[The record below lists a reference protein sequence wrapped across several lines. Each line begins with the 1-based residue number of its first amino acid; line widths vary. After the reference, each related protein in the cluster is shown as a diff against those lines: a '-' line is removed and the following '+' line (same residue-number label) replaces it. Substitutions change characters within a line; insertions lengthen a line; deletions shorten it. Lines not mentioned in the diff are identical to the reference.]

1 MNRILSKLIFA
12 TATAAVALT
21 LSATPSYAQKIY
33 VVEDG
38 RTTLTM
44 SKVLLAD
51 LATIGATA
59 TPVAGSQLLNNQI
72 YFPITSG
79 AISLET
85 AAGQMLHS
93 GGVNINTAT
102 KQVKLDSFIVNT
114 IGEESFV
121 TALVV
126 VDGKFL
132 GRIKMFDLTLPSNLT
147 LPIVPKS
154 GDFFL
159 GGVGWNLDPEG
170 AAALNDAFGT
180 KIFADDL
187 FIGDS
192 LSLVFVPLNAD
203 GQ

>member
-1 MNRILSKLIFA
+1 MNLMPGKLTFA
-12 TATAAVALT
+12 AAITAVALT
-21 LSATPSYAQKIY
+21 LSASSAYAQKIY

-44 SKVLLAD
+44 SKVFFAD
-51 LATIGATA
+51 LAAIGATP
-59 TPVAGSQLLNNQI
+59 TPVAGSQLLDNQI

-79 AISLET
+79 AISLQT
-85 AAGQMLHS
+85 AEGQILHS
-93 GGVNINTAT
+93 GGININTTT
-102 KQVKLDSFIVNT
+102 KQVKFDSFIVNT

-132 GRIKMFDLTLPSNLT
+132 GRIKVFDLTLPADLT
-147 LPIVPKS
+147 LPVVPKN

-159 GGVGWNLDPEG
+159 AGVRWNLDPEG
-170 AAALNDAFGT
+170 AAALNDAFAT
-180 KIFADDL
+180 KVFADNA

-192 LSLVFVPLNAD
+192 LSLIFVPLNAD

>member
-1 MNRILSKLIFA
+1 MNRMPTKLMFA
-12 TATAAVALT
+12 TAMAVVAFT
-21 LSATPSYAQKIY
+21 LSTTPSHAQKIY
-33 VVEDG
+33 VVQDG

-51 LATIGATA
+51 LATIGATPA
-59 TPVAGSQLLNNQI
+59 PVAGSQLLSNQI

-93 GGVNINTAT
+93 GGININTAT

-132 GRIKMFDLTLPSNLT
+132 GRIKMFDLTLPSDLT
-147 LPIVPKS
+147 LPIDPKS

-159 GGVGWNLDPEG
+159 GGVRWNLDPEG